1 MTQGQP
7 GSRERERSQAG
18 VDGALRR
25 TVPAM
30 PVALLI
36 LIFVPAIAFAVIKM
50 RQNARAYYARQAQ
63 VTADQADAKTW
74 RPVAGT
80 VLTSSVISR
89 TIGPDGNQ
97 STLYSPLVNYQF
109 QVGAT
114 MHTGTQLRPGDA
126 LDPSHRFSSERPEEA
141 ATIAGRYPSGAAVTV
156 YYDPEDPATRNC
168 LEP

>member
-1 MTQGQP
+1 M
-7 GSRERERSQAG
+7 S
-18 VDGALRR
+18 ALIWI
-25 TVPAM
+25 V
-30 PVALLI
+30 VLG
-36 LIFVPAIAFAVIKM
+36 PAIAFAVHTM
-50 RQNARAYYARQAQ
+50 RQNARAYRARQAQ
-63 VTADQADAKTW
+63 LIEDQADAKTW

-126 LDPSHRFSSERPEEA
+126 LAPSHRFSSERPEEA
-141 ATIAGRYPSGAAVTV
+141 AAIAGRYPSGAPVTV
-156 YYDPEDPATRNC
+156 YYDPDDPATRNC
-168 LEP
+168 LEPEV